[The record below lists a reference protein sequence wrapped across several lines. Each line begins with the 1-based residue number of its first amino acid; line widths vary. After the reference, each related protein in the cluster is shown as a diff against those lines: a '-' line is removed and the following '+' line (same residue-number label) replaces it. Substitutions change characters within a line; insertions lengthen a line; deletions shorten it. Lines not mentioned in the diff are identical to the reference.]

1 MAMRALPAAFTLILI
16 ACGST
21 SPSPTAPSVTPSSSP
36 TPTPQPVT
44 AVTNWSVTQRFVSV
58 EGPDNCWVRYQRGL
72 WTGSMFPSLPAAI
85 TRVDGSLRVD
95 SDWFQVDFAG
105 TYVGPDFTA
114 TGVTP
119 LNTGGARTC
128 DGMFYQQMPGVS
140 NLTGRF
146 AADDQTF
153 TALEVNSYRLTTGE
167 SVVYTWAWTATRLN

>member
-1 MAMRALPAAFTLILI
+1 
-16 ACGST
+16 
-21 SPSPTAPSVTPSSSP
+21 
-36 TPTPQPVT
+36 
-44 AVTNWSVTQRFVSV
+44 
-58 EGPDNCWVRYQRGL
+58 
-72 WTGSMFPSLPAAI
+72 MFPSLPAAI

-95 SDWFQVDFAG
+95 SDWFQ
-105 TYVGPDFTA
+105 
-114 TGVTP
+114 
-119 LNTGGARTC
+119 GGARTC

>member
-1 MAMRALPAAFTLILI
+1 
-16 ACGST
+16 
-21 SPSPTAPSVTPSSSP
+21 
-36 TPTPQPVT
+36 
-44 AVTNWSVTQRFVSV
+44 
-58 EGPDNCWVRYQRGL
+58 
-72 WTGSMFPSLPAAI
+72 MFPSLPAAI